1 MTYEWAQLAS
11 VVNDIGLDMS
21 TSDKHSI
28 LLDSFISYEE
38 NEVLSIQLYDNNF
51 RIEY

>member
-1 MTYEWAQLAS
+1 
-11 VVNDIGLDMS
+11 MS
-21 TSDKHSI
+21 TNDKHSI

-51 RIEY
+51 RIDN